1 MRETAYLPRAR
12 TDGLVVKELTDEVL
26 VYDLK
31 RDKAHCLNLAAAA
44 VWKLCDGRS
53 TAAEIASRVA
63 GGVRREARGSRQEQ
77 TARASSHTNT
87 EPGAVAT
94 GLYAEDQQRAR
105 HINEQVVWLAL
116 EQLSRDR
123 LLTERVIWPAAVPH
137 MSRREALRRVGIGA
151 AIALPIVVSI
161 TAPTPAQ
168 AGTCKAKG
176 ASCGTGS
183 QCCSKACV
191 GGICA

>member
-12 TDGLVVKELTDEVL
+12 TDGLVVKELADEVL

-44 VWKLCDGRS
+44 VWKQCDGHS
-53 TAAEIASRVA
+53 TAAQIARRVA
-63 GGVRREARGSRQEQ
+63 Q
-77 TARASSHTNT
+77 
-87 EPGAVAT
+87 VAN
-94 GLYAEDQQRAR
+94 LR
-105 HINEQVVWLAL
+105 HLDEQVVWLAL
-116 EQLSRDR
+116 EQLSRDH
-123 LLTERVIWPAAVPH
+123 LLTERVSWPAARPH
-137 MSRREALRRVGIGA
+137 MSRREVLRRVGLGA

-168 AGTCKAKG
+168 AGTCKASG
-176 ASCGTGS
+176 VPCSTGS

-191 GGICA
+191 GGKCA